1 MCQLEIRVKHYK
13 LIPIIYLFYQLKM
26 TSYLIDKLEALKED
40 ENKLKEQQRILHE
53 EIELEIEKK
62 RRLELDGTIIKLRTQ
77 VDEFGKNIEGKIM
90 RDNFPLLREQETTD
104 YQKACDKFNND
115 VNQGLIDDDEA
126 KKQRQCLVDR
136 KQKEDAKY
144 SEWRQCLVDRK
155 QKEDAKYREWRKTN
169 PLGYSSGEMKMND
182 EKITL
187 EKFKDNLSKV
197 TKEIKDKCHIS
208 GSRLGK
214 SYIELPQEIKI
225 YDDIIP
231 IFTTMIGIM
240 KKQEYEIDSL
250 KAKLCK

>member
-1 MCQLEIRVKHYK
+1 
-13 LIPIIYLFYQLKM
+13 M

-40 ENKLKEQQRILHE
+40 ENKLKEQQRVLME

-104 YQKACDKFNND
+104 YQKACDKFSKD
-115 VNQGLIDDDEA
+115 VTQGLIDDDEA
-126 KKQRQCLVDR
+126 KKQRQ
-136 KQKEDAKY
+136 Y
-144 SEWRQCLVDRK
+144 LVDRK
-155 QKEDAKYREWRKTN
+155 QKEDAKYREWRD
-169 PLGYSSGEMKMND
+169 GEMKMND

-197 TKEIKDKCHIS
+197 RQEIKDKCHIRDP
-208 GSRLGK
+208 RLGK
-214 SYIELPQEIKI
+214 SYIELPREIKI

-240 KKQEYEIDSL
+240 KKQDARIEELELSL
-250 KAKLCK
+250 KT

>member
-1 MCQLEIRVKHYK
+1 MDLNNYIEYLNYSIIREKID
-13 LIPIIYLFYQLKM
+13 LIIIYFYQLKM
-26 TSYLIDKLEALKED
+26 ASYLIDKLEALKEN
-40 ENKLKEQQRILHE
+40 ENKLKEQQRVLIE

-62 RRLELDGTIIKLRTQ
+62 RRLELDGTIIKLRAQ
-77 VDEFGKNIEGKIM
+77 VDEIAKNIEGEIM
-90 RDNFPLLREQETTD
+90 RDNFPLLREKETTD
-104 YQKACDKFNND
+104 YQKACEKYRSDL
-115 VNQGLIDDDEA
+115 NQGLIDDDEA
-126 KKQRQCLVDR
+126 KKQRQYLGDR
-136 KQKEDAKY
+136 KQKEDKKY
-144 SEWRQCLVDRK
+144 SEWMCRNRDKGNYPR
-155 QKEDAKYREWRKTN
+155 
-169 PLGYSSGEMKMND
+169 
-182 EKITL
+182 ITL

>member
-1 MCQLEIRVKHYK
+1 
-13 LIPIIYLFYQLKM
+13 M

-77 VDEFGKNIEGKIM
+77 VDEFGKNIEGKII

-104 YQKACDKFNND
+104 YQKACDKFSKD

-144 SEWRQCLVDRK
+144 SEWR
-155 QKEDAKYREWRKTN
+155 N
-169 PLGYSSGEMKMND
+169 SSGEMKMND

-197 TKEIKDKCHIS
+197 RREIKDKCHIR

-214 SYIELPQEIKI
+214 SYIELPREIKI

>member
-1 MCQLEIRVKHYK
+1 
-13 LIPIIYLFYQLKM
+13 M

-62 RRLELDGTIIKLRTQ
+62 RRLELDGTITKLRTQ
-77 VDEFGKNIEGKIM
+77 VDEIGKNIEGKIM

-104 YQKACDKFNND
+104 YQKACEKFNKEYQ
-115 VNQGLIDDDEA
+115 QGLRSDEEA
-126 KKQRQCLVDR
+126 RKQRQYLVDI
-136 KQKEDAKY
+136 KQKT
-144 SEWRQCLVDRK
+144 
-155 QKEDAKYREWRKTN
+155 DAKYREWRD
-169 PLGYSSGEMKMND
+169 SSGEMKMND

-197 TKEIKDKCHIS
+197 TKEIKDKCHMR
-208 GSRLGK
+208 GNRLGK

-240 KKQEYEIDSL
+240 KKQEFEIDAL
-250 KAKLCK
+250 KSKLEILIVFRDKF

>member
-1 MCQLEIRVKHYK
+1 M
-13 LIPIIYLFYQLKM
+13 
-26 TSYLIDKLEALKED
+26 
-40 ENKLKEQQRILHE
+40 
-53 EIELEIEKK
+53 EIEKN
-62 RRLELDGTIIKLRTQ
+62 RRLELDGTITKLRTQ
-77 VDEFGKNIEGKIM
+77 VDEIGKNIEGKII

-104 YQKACDKFNND
+104 YQKACEKFSND

-144 SEWRQCLVDRK
+144 SEWSNYSR
-155 QKEDAKYREWRKTN
+155 AKMSD
-169 PLGYSSGEMKMND
+169 PP
-182 EKITL
+182 KITL

-197 TKEIKDKCHIS
+197 RREIKDKCHIRGS
-208 GSRLGK
+208 GLGK
-214 SYIELPQEIKI
+214 VYIELPQEIKI

-250 KAKLCK
+250 KAKLCN

>member
-1 MCQLEIRVKHYK
+1 
-13 LIPIIYLFYQLKM
+13 M
-26 TSYLIDKLEALKED
+26 TSYLIDKLEALKKD

-77 VDEFGKNIEGKIM
+77 VDEFGKNVEGKIM

-104 YQKACDKFNND
+104 YQKACDKFNKEYQ
-115 VNQGLIDDDEA
+115 QGLISDEEV
-126 KKQRQCLVDR
+126 L
-136 KQKEDAKY
+136 KQKKY
-144 SEWRQCLVDRK
+144 LRDRK
-155 QKEDAKYREWRKTN
+155 QKEDAKYREWRD
-169 PLGYSSGEMKMND
+169 SSGEMNVNNVNNV

-197 TKEIKDKCHIS
+197 NKEIKDKCHIR

-240 KKQEYEIDSL
+240 KKQEFEIDNLKQRIGSL
-250 KAKLCK
+250 

>member
-1 MCQLEIRVKHYK
+1 
-13 LIPIIYLFYQLKM
+13 M

-40 ENKLKEQQRILHE
+40 ENKLKEQQRVLME

-62 RRLELDGTIIKLRTQ
+62 RRLELDGTITKLRTQ
-77 VDEFGKNIEGKIM
+77 VDEIGKNIEGKIM

-104 YQKACDKFNND
+104 YQKACEKFSKD
-115 VNQGLIDDDEA
+115 VTQGLIDDDEA
-126 KKQRQCLVDR
+126 KKQRQYLVDR
-136 KQKEDAKY
+136 KQKED
-144 SEWRQCLVDRK
+144 S
-155 QKEDAKYREWRKTN
+155 KYREWRGSN
-169 PLGYSSGEMKMND
+169 CSSDSRVQD

-197 TKEIKDKCHIS
+197 RREIKDKCHMR
-208 GSRLGK
+208 GNRLGK

-240 KKQEYEIDSL
+240 KKQEFEIDNL
-250 KAKLCK
+250 KQNIGYILSRDD